1 VLSINESNKCSA
13 LCLDCYIGVSWRR
26 DYDTAIYCLAPCLGH
41 KPNFASRIF
50 LKYFVC
56 FFCWRWHC
64 HIHVERGQTELSKS
78 FAILRALVFI
88 LLQTVVLAFVTIVRG
103 DLFTSLI
110 VSAGVFFLS
119 IVGAFVL
126 MLVFRRGKKQ

>member
-1 VLSINESNKCSA
+1 
-13 LCLDCYIGVSWRR
+13 
-26 DYDTAIYCLAPCLGH
+26 
-41 KPNFASRIF
+41 
-50 LKYFVC
+50 
-56 FFCWRWHC
+56 
-64 HIHVERGQTELSKS
+64 LSKS
-78 FAILRALVFI
+78 FAILRALMFI

-119 IVGAFVL
+119 IVGALVL